1 MDGTTIKKIIAYCV
15 RVCVLF
21 RVTINC
27 AEILSVTQQ
36 WFLYP
41 KQYLMIPFSGFA
53 FALYTIAVGIAVW
66 SLF

>member
-21 RVTINC
+21 RVTINR

-36 WFLYP
+36 
-41 KQYLMIPFSGFA
+41 
-53 FALYTIAVGIAVW
+53 
-66 SLF
+66 